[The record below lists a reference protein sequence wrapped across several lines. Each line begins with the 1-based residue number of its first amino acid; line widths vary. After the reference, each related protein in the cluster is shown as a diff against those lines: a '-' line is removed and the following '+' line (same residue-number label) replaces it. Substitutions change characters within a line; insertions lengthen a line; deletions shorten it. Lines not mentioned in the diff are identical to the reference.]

1 MSKFIPK
8 QKNRSDQFTTGMST
22 ELESNPVEEKLE
34 QNPSSSKHLLLS
46 RTKKGATSTFKTLK
60 RFSGAVAEQFTG
72 PRKLHRRYWFWLG
85 LGVTGGAIALGWG
98 AYKLEQ
104 SVPNSTTDTL
114 SFVRDDT
121 ITIKAA
127 DGAIIQQTGPATY
140 ETLKIWEV
148 PEKQIQA
155 FISIEDRRFEQH
167 DGVDLQGVVRAA
179 VTNLLAGEV
188 VEGGSTITQQLA
200 RIVYFDQERSLTRKL
215 KEMRMAQKI
224 EGDLD
229 KEQILERY
237 LNLVYLG
244 SGAYGV
250 ADAAWVYFSKPISEL
265 TLPEMAMLA
274 GLPPAPSVYSPF
286 VNEKA
291 AKERRDLVLKRMQ
304 KNGYIDEAEM
314 KKAIATPIQTKRSK
328 PKRLE
333 REAFYFT
340 EYVQQQLPKYVPKEI
355 LGKRGLIVETTL
367 NSDWQK
373 AAEEAVERSIERS
386 GRYQR
391 FKQAAL
397 VAIDPRNGQIKAMVG
412 GKDFHDLESNNYLN
426 RVTQTQR
433 QPGSTFKTFVYTA
446 AIAAGISPNRGYL
459 DAAYVVDGY
468 EPKNYSETFQGWLSI
483 RKALVSSI
491 NVVAVKTLLD
501 VGWEPTIEVAKKMG
515 IESTLH
521 STYSLA
527 LGASELNLL
536 ELTSAYGTLAAEGLH
551 TSPHGISR
559 ILDHRGNIIYES
571 NFKPQQAID
580 EETAGIMTWM
590 LEDVVTSGTGR
601 PAQLG
606 RPVAGKTGTTDE
618 ARDLWF
624 VGYIPQL
631 VAGVWLGNDDNKPTW
646 GSSGTAASTWRSFMA
661 EAVEDIEAES
671 FSSRPRRL
679 EGREEE
685 IKAKPIR
692 PKRVI
697 HKKTPKSKSNSR
709 IEARRSNSGGRVT
722 RTSRTRVVRRSSSN
736 VTRSSSRSSGNR
748 SSRRRAPVQSRQ
760 APARSAAPRRSTPKR
775 SAPVQRNVQPAPR
788 KPKPVAPAPRAPQRQ
803 YKPVP
808 AAAPPAPPAARKAPP
823 PSLPAAPAP
832 PLEPPAPRSE

>member
-8 QKNRSDQFTTGMST
+8 QKNRSNQFTTGMST
-22 ELESNPVEEKLE
+22 ELESRPAQEKVEQNKK
-34 QNPSSSKHLLLS
+34 NPSSSKDLFLR
-46 RTKKGATSTFKTLK
+46 RTRDGATSTLNTLK
-60 RFSGAVAEQFTG
+60 RVSGAVAEQFTG
-72 PRKLHRRYWFWLG
+72 PRQLHRRYWFWLG
-85 LGVTGGAIALGWG
+85 LGITGGAIALGWG

-104 SVPNSTTDTL
+104 SIPNSTTDTL
-114 SFVRDDT
+114 SFVRNDT
-121 ITIKAA
+121 ITLKAA
-127 DGAIIQQTGPATY
+127 DGAIVQQIGPATH
-140 ETLKIWEV
+140 ESLKIWEV
-148 PEKQIQA
+148 PETLIQA
-155 FISIEDRRFEQH
+155 FIAIEDRRFEQH
-167 DGVDLQGVVRAA
+167 GGVDLQGVVRAA
-179 VTNLLAGEV
+179 MTNLLAGEV

-224 EGDLD
+224 EGDFE

-250 ADAAWVYFSKPISEL
+250 ADAAWVYFSKSISEL

-291 AKERRDLVLKRMQ
+291 AKERRDLVLERMY
-304 KNGYIDEAEM
+304 KNGYIGEIEM
-314 KKAIATPIQTKRSK
+314 KRAIATPIQTERSK

-340 EYVQQQLPKYVPKEI
+340 EYVQQQLPKYVPKDI

-386 GRYQR
+386 GRYER

-446 AIAAGISPNRGYL
+446 AVAAGISPNRGYL
-459 DAAYVVDGY
+459 DAAYIVDGY
-468 EPKNYSETFQGWLSI
+468 EPKNYSETFQGWTSI
-483 RKALVSSI
+483 RKALVSSV

-501 VGWEPTIEVAKKMG
+501 VGWEPTIEIAKKMG
-515 IESTLH
+515 IESQLH

-551 TSPHGISR
+551 TAPHGISR
-559 ILDHRGNIIYES
+559 VLDHRGNIIYES
-571 NFKPQQAID
+571 KFEPQRALD

-590 LEDVVTSGTGR
+590 LEDVVSSGTGR
-601 PAQLG
+601 AAQLG

-661 EAVEDIEAES
+661 EAVEDLEEES

-679 EGREEE
+679 EGREAT

-697 HKKTPKSKSNSR
+697 HKRTPKSTSHSQTRARSR
-709 IEARRSNSGGRVT
+709 SSGGRVAS
-722 RTSRTRVVRRSSSN
+722 TSRRRVSRRSSGN
-736 VTRSSSRSSGNR
+736 VTRSSNR
-748 SSRRRAPVQSRQ
+748 SSNTRSYRRQAPVQRRQ
-760 APARSAAPRRSTPKR
+760 APVRSTPRR
-775 SAPVQRNVQPAPR
+775 SAPVQRRAVQPPAPSQ
-788 KPKPVAPAPRAPQRQ
+788 PKPVAPAPTRPAQQ
-803 YKPVP
+803 YQPAP
-808 AAAPPAPPAARKAPP
+808 AAAPPAPPAERKAP
-823 PSLPAAPAP
+823 APVIPVTRNA
-832 PLEPPAPRSE
+832 PLEPPAPRSGQ